1 MVVAVG
7 EDARAYLDAASARG
21 HFVADV
27 DGFDEITE
35 ALRPGDAI
43 LVKAS
48 RAVGLEGIP
57 ALIEK
62 HSRAW

>member
-1 MVVAVG
+1 MIGVG
-7 EDARAYLDAASARG
+7 EPARAYLAHADGFVVDDAAA
-21 HFVADV
+21 
-27 DGFDEITE
+27 FDRI
-35 ALRPGDAI
+35 AASLRPGDAI